1 MAVDSF
7 KWMPPSLANYYRNL
21 STERAEVPWTPL
33 RKPLG
38 ECRFSLLSTAGVYVK
53 GEQEP
58 FDLDRERR
66 EPTWGDPTY
75 RSISREVKQQQIGV
89 AHLHVNTTDIE
100 ADMNV
105 ALPIQRFLELEA
117 AGEIGSLAPT
127 SYSVMGYQESS
138 DAWRDVFGPEIAG
151 CMKEEGVDCAF
162 LTPV

>member
-1 MAVDSF
+1 MTVDSF
-7 KWMPPSLANYYRNL
+7 KWMPPALANYYRNL
-21 STERAEVPWTPL
+21 SLKREPVPWAPL
-33 RKPLG
+33 KKPLG
-38 ECRFSLLSTAGVYVK
+38 ESRFSLLSTAGIYVK

-75 RSISREVKQQQIGV
+75 RAIPRDVRQEQVGV
-89 AHLHVNTTDIE
+89 AHLHVNPADIE
-100 ADMNV
+100 KDMDI
-105 ALPIQRFLELEA
+105 ALPVHRFLELEA

-138 DAWRDVFGPEIAG
+138 DEWARRYGPEIAAR
-151 CMKEEGVDCAF
+151 MKEEEADCAF